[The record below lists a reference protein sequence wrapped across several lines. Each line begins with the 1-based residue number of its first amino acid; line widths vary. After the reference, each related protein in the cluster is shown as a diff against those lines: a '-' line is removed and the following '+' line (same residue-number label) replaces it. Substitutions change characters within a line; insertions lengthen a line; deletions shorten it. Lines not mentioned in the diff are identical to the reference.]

1 MTTRQEIESK
11 VAAFAA
17 AQIPPITVAYENV
30 PFTRPTGVPW
40 LEVVI
45 ASAGT
50 ITTTVDAL
58 GTRERG
64 TIGVNV
70 YVPSG
75 QGVGKADALA
85 ALVVKIFPV
94 IPKVGTVSIEGAG
107 NTGQFK
113 LTNDGWGCIPVSFP
127 YRVEGSVA

>member
-11 VAAFAA
+11 VATFAA
-17 AQIPPITVAYENV
+17 AQNPPLAVSYENV
-30 PFTRPTGVPW
+30 PFTPPTGVPW
-40 LEVVI
+40 LEVFI

-50 ITTTVDAL
+50 ITSTVDAL

-70 YVPSG
+70 YIPTG

-85 ALVVKIFPV
+85 AQVLKIFPV
-94 IPKVGTVSIEGAG
+94 IPKVGTVSIEAAG

-113 LTNDGWGCIPVSFP
+113 LTNNGWGCIPITFP

>member
-1 MTTRQEIESK
+1 MTTRQEIETK

-17 AQIPPITVAYENV
+17 AQNPPLAVAYENV
-30 PFTRPTGVPW
+30 PFTRPTGAPW

-50 ITTTVDAL
+50 ITSTVDAL

-70 YVPSG
+70 YIPTG
-75 QGVGKADALA
+75 QGVGKADAIA
-85 ALVVKIFPV
+85 AQVIKIFPV
-94 IPKVGTVSIEGAG
+94 IPKVGTVSIEDAG

-113 LTNDGWGCIPVSFP
+113 ISSDGWGCIPVTFP